1 MDVQEGDIIK
11 MSVAGI
17 PIVAEVIMA
26 RGDLRAAVVTPVAHY
41 GIVLFLPQKLE
52 VVESL

>member
-17 PIVAEVIMA
+17 PIVAEIVVVN
-26 RGDLRAAVVTPVAHY
+26 RDLRAKVVTPVYHY